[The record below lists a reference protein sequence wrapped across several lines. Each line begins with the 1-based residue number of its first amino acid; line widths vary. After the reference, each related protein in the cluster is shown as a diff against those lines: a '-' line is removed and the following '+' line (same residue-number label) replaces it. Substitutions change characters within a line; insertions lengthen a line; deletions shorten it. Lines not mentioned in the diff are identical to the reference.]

1 MINESKIIG
10 IKNKRILFLGALN
23 FKKGPMLLV
32 HAFKAIHDYDPEFTL
47 HIFGAVQDPRAALFL
62 DVSLPDLKLQDSVEY
77 YGHVDNPRE
86 WMKFFRFCLVSSP
99 LEGSPVGLLECCA
112 EGLHPLVYSF
122 YGAKEQYPSK
132 YIWKSIPELVE
143 IIKKPP
149 FAPEEIKK
157 FVKHHYSLDAQ
168 LSKISD
174 IIAKMAENAKKP
186 KEIPPRST
194 VSAILAVKNGSKT
207 IKKAI
212 ESLLNQT
219 YPLTKI
225 IVVNDGSTDDTEDIV
240 RGFLDTSEVPIE
252 IITNPVSK
260 WVFSSRNEGF
270 KHVTS
275 DYFHFLDCDDYV
287 ESNYVEEAVKIFDA
301 NSGIS
306 IIYMDM
312 TYFDASGNEK
322 VFQVPE
328 FDPQVLVQRNFITYA
343 ALQRTSAF
351 KNIGGYSD
359 YLNDC
364 RNHLSEWDL
373 WLRYVKAGVG
383 FKRLAEPLFHY
394 FNSGDEQMSNNYER
408 NRQDQHLQMAIGI
421 TDGGKDIE
429 MTGTAKRILL
439 VVQGKD
445 YLDKSQVGFE
455 LMTLAKPLEMDGHNE
470 VYVFQYD
477 VETQYYG
484 KEQMLERLQTF
495 ADLVKPAY
503 IFHFS
508 YKDVI
513 PVDIWSNL
521 SKVYNTI
528 VFHSDEWRYNEF
540 CKEYEKGFK
549 FAVTTYP
556 SVFEQMKHPGK
567 ILSQWAANTH
577 YFYPREKDIEVSFT
591 GQANQNRKEL
601 LNGLD
606 VECYGLGFDNGFVS
620 YAEMASVLGR
630 SKISLSFSMGV
641 NGRQLKLRPFE
652 ITASKALCICETMPG
667 IEEFFV
673 PGEEIILFDNKKEL
687 DEAVAYFTAHPD
699 EAEVIAQAGYE
710 RTMKEHKWEHRLE
723 EIFSIVDG
731 K

>member
-1 MINESKIIG
+1 
-10 IKNKRILFLGALN
+10 
-23 FKKGPMLLV
+23 
-32 HAFKAIHDYDPEFTL
+32 
-47 HIFGAVQDPRAALFL
+47 L
-62 DVSLPDLKLQDSVEY
+62 DK
-77 YGHVDNPRE
+77 
-86 WMKFFRFCLVSSP
+86 
-99 LEGSPVGLLECCA
+99 
-112 EGLHPLVYSF
+112 
-122 YGAKEQYPSK
+122 
-132 YIWKSIPELVE
+132 
-143 IIKKPP
+143 
-149 FAPEEIKK
+149 
-157 FVKHHYSLDAQ
+157 Q
-168 LSKISD
+168 LSAFSA
-174 IIAKMAENAKKP
+174 IIAKMAEDAKKP
-186 KEIPPRST
+186 KEIRPKST
-194 VSAILAVKNGSKT
+194 TTAILAVKNGSKV
-207 IKKAI
+207 IKRAI

-240 RGFLDTSEVPIE
+240 RGFLDASEVSIE

-260 WVFSSRNEGF
+260 WVFSARNQGF
-270 KHVTS
+270 KSVDS
-275 DYFHFLDCDDYV
+275 DFFFFLDADDWV
-287 ESNYVEEAVKIFDA
+287 SENYVEKMSAVLDE
-301 NSGIS
+301 NPNTS
-306 IIYMDM
+306 IAYPDM

-328 FDPQVLVQRNFITYA
+328 FDPQILVQRNFITYA

-351 KNIGGYSD
+351 KDAEGYSD

-408 NRQDQHLQMAIGI
+408 SRQDQHLQLAIGI

-445 YLDKSQVGFE
+445 YCGRSQVGFE
-455 LMTLAKPLEMDGHNE
+455 LMTLAKPLEMEGQHE
-470 VYVFQYD
+470 VYMFQYD
-477 VETQYYG
+477 VEMQYYG
-484 KEQMLERLQTF
+484 RDEMLKRLQTF
-495 ADLVKPAY
+495 ADLVKPTY

-513 PVDIWSNL
+513 PVAMWNNL

-528 VFHSDEWRYNEF
+528 VFHSDEWKYLKF
-540 CKEYEKGFK
+540 DKEYEKGFNY
-549 FAVTTYP
+549 AATTYP
-556 SVFEQMKHPGK
+556 SVFKQMEHPGK
-567 ILSQWAANTH
+567 ILSQWAANTY
-577 YFYPREKDIEVSFT
+577 YFYPREKDVEVSFT

-606 VECYGLGFDNGFVS
+606 VECYGLNWPNGFVS
-620 YAEMASVLGR
+620 YTDMASVLGR

-673 PGEEIILFDNKKEL
+673 PEKEIILFDNKKEL
-687 DEAVAYFTAHPD
+687 DEAVAYFTAHLA
-699 EAEVIAQAGYE
+699 EAEAIAQAGYE
-710 RTMKEHKWEHRLE
+710 RTMKEHKWEHRLK
-723 EIFSIVDG
+723 EIFSVVDQNNA
-731 K
+731 